1 MAVNMVAILKN
12 LARYGIR
19 KYLVVFLDSKNPD
32 LDTKI
37 ITVAILEV
45 KINVKMCLAAI
56 LSAILEKDTIAY
68 SKTVLSYSS
77 TKKTLS

>member
-1 MAVNMVAILKN
+1 MVAILKN

-19 KYLVVFLDSKNPD
+19 KYSVVFLDSKNPD

-56 LSAILEKDTIAY
+56 LAAILEKNTIAY
-68 SKTVLSYSS
+68 SKTVLSYSL

>member
-1 MAVNMVAILKN
+1 MAVNVVAILKN

-19 KYLVVFLDSKNPD
+19 KYSVVFLDSKNPN

-37 ITVAILEV
+37 ITVAILGM

-56 LSAILEKDTIAY
+56 LAAILEKDTIVY
-68 SKTVLSYSS
+68 SKTI
-77 TKKTLS
+77 